1 MIEAGKDTQ
10 DNQSGALTRIFQLV
24 KQAGEHQRW
33 KELATAERFAL
44 EAQEVAKGEFGD
56 KHQTYAWVLQELGS
70 ILEEQGRTIEARD
83 LYCQALEILEKQ
95 LGNTHPDTLWLFERL
110 YHMYR

>member
-33 KELATAERFAL
+33 KELAPAERFAL
-44 EAQEVAKGEFGD
+44 EAQEVAKGEFSD
-56 KHQTYAWVLQELGS
+56 TK
-70 ILEEQGRTIEARD
+70 ARD
-83 LYCQALEILEKQ
+83 Y
-95 LGNTHPDTLWLFERL
+95 D
-110 YHMYR
+110 HMHGQDYDH